1 MSTSSPPPTA
11 TERGGRRRAAERRG
25 RDAEGLAAAALE
37 RAGWRILGR
46 RVRTPLGELDLI
58 AEQGGLLA
66 VLEVKRRA
74 TAAEA
79 AFSVTDGQ
87 RRRIVAAAEAWLAA
101 HPGAAPEGVRFDVV
115 VVDAAGRVRRIADA
129 FRAD

>member
-1 MSTSSPPPTA
+1 MWTSSPPPTA
-11 TERGGRRRAAERRG
+11 IEGGGRRHAAERRG
-25 RDAEGLAAAALE
+25 RAAEARAAAALE
-37 RAGWRILGR
+37 QAGWRILGR

-58 AEQGGLLA
+58 AERQGLVA
-66 VLEVKRRA
+66 FLEVKQRR

-79 AFSVTDGQ
+79 AFSVTERQ

-101 HPGAAPEGVRFDVV
+101 HPDAAPEGVRFDVLA
-115 VVDAAGRVRRIADA
+115 VDAAGHVRRIADA

>member
-11 TERGGRRRAAERRG
+11 TEVRGGRHAAELRG
-25 RDAEGLAAAALE
+25 RDAEALAAAALE

-58 AEQGGLLA
+58 AEQRGLIA
-66 VLEVKRRA
+66 IIEVKHRV
-74 TAAEA
+74 TVAEA
-79 AFSVTDGQ
+79 AFSVTERQ
-87 RRRIVAAAEAWLAA
+87 RRRIVAAAEAWLATRA
-101 HPGAAPEGVRFDVV
+101 DPAPEGVRFDVLL
-115 VVDAAGRVRRIADA
+115 VDATGRVRRIADA

>member
-46 RVRTPLGELDLI
+46 RVRTPLGELDLV
-58 AEQGGLLA
+58 AEQGGLVA
-66 VLEVKRRA
+66 FLEVKRRA

-79 AFSVTDGQ
+79 AFAVGERQ

-101 HPGAAPEGVRFDVV
+101 NPDAAPEGVRFDVLL
-115 VVDAAGRVRRIADA
+115 VDGSGRVRRIADA